1 MNRLKLLLALS
12 VAVNV
17 GCITLLLLYAASN
30 SRVDGGPGL
39 PRLGAHA
46 GGEATLTL
54 PPDLQNNTQARA
66 YHRLLSALRTS
77 GLEEDQAHRI
87 LRGTALAD
95 WHEDRTRLRKTL
107 FDSSQFWNSDSTFF
121 ETDVGI
127 QRQLV
132 ELRRE
137 KDAILS
143 VLIGETDSLA
153 RWSGHHGQIDL
164 PSLSAEIRSAILMLE
179 EDYDLLRLKIQS
191 RSSLGGV
198 LPEDLVDLRLLEAER
213 WQDLTSLLSPEELE
227 DYELRHSETA
237 DRLRRDL
244 IHFKPT
250 EAEFRDIFGLHRQ
263 FEAEFPAG
271 IWAQVQNQAQR
282 IEADQALQRRL
293 RQSLGDRRYLEL
305 QRARN
310 PDYRHLVGLA
320 QRLALPIERADAVY
334 DFKTLVE
341 RQELAIQA
349 DPDLTPEDR
358 REAMQLLAQ
367 EAHWTVRE
375 SLGEE
380 LFHAYTAQRGWWL
393 HRLEHTP
400 PMPLEMD

>member
-1 MNRLKLLLALS
+1 MNRLKLLFALS

-17 GCITLLLLYAASN
+17 ACITLLLLYAASN
-30 SRVDGGPGL
+30 SGVDGGPGF
-39 PRLGAHA
+39 PRLGAYA
-46 GGEATLTL
+46 GGDGTLTL

-77 GLEEDQAHRI
+77 GLEEEQAHRI

-95 WHEDRTRLRKTL
+95 WHEDRTRLHKTL
-107 FDSSQFWNSDSTFF
+107 LDSSQFWNSDVISF
-121 ETDVGI
+121 ESDVGI

-143 VLIGETDSLA
+143 VLIGKTDSLA
-153 RWSGHHGQIDL
+153 RWYGHHGQIEL
-164 PSLSAEIRSAILMLE
+164 PSLSAETRSALIMLE

-213 WQDLTSLLSPEELE
+213 WKDLTSLLSPEELE

-237 DRLRRDL
+237 HRLRRDL
-244 IHFKPT
+244 IHFKAT
-250 EAEFRDIFGLHRQ
+250 EAEFRDIFWLQRQ

-271 IWAQVQNQAQR
+271 IWAQVHNQAKR
-282 IEADQALQRRL
+282 IEAEQALQRQL
-293 RQSLGDRRYLEL
+293 RQSLGDRRYLQL

-310 PDYRHLVGLA
+310 PDYRHLAGLA
-320 QRLALPIERADAVY
+320 QRLALPIDRADIAY

-349 DPDLTPEDR
+349 DPELTAEDR

-367 EAHWTVRE
+367 EAHRTVRE

-380 LFHAYTAQRGWWL
+380 LFQIYTAQRGWWL
-393 HRLEHTP
+393 HRLEP
-400 PMPLEMD
+400 LLPMPLETD